1 MNTNFIKKVSNLKQN
16 KSVFK
21 PNLTTFLS
29 FSVARK
35 RIKKNMK
42 ILDLGCGNGVIGILL
57 FKEKKLIK
65 LMHQIYQKVLLKM
78 HFIIIKKIK

>member
-1 MNTNFIKKVSNLKQN
+1 MSNLKQN

-35 RIKKNMK
+35 RIKNMK

-78 HFIIIKKIK
+78 HFGNYKK